1 MKSLLTALH
10 MCGGHSGL
18 GRWRESSEKEL
29 WEAESGREVASSVF
43 QRRSRLL
50 FSSFPIWGRARAQA
64 AISSKASVGID
75 TTLQLCSYLGTC
87 PGSKSPQLGKF
98 GQIRWVSGA
107 GAPAGVSYTPGIAAF
122 PRDGERER
130 QKWRCPVQRTFL
142 GFFSQCTNLG
152 ATCHVIA
159 SWHFSYISSLAKTG
173 NFSQI
178 QVFICSLQ
186 GSQVSSDPYL
196 HLNSEWPCE
205 GETSK
210 ESKDKRSVVLL
221 NPLLSLFC
229 QWDLHNNDWP
239 NQARIKTS
247 KKQEENG
254 NTWGPQRS
262 REGSLEE
269 SKQHFFEASTAFDTL
284 RHTKKSFLY
293 SRWNSARRWV
303 NIRQKKINFTRHPVW
318 GSVHHSRPLLVW

>member
-64 AISSKASVGID
+64 AISSEASVGIG

-87 PGSKSPQLGKF
+87 PGSKSPQPGKF
-98 GQIRWVSGA
+98 GLGQIRWVSGE
-107 GAPAGVSYTPGIAAF
+107 GAPVGVSYTPGIAAF

-130 QKWRCPVQRTFL
+130 QKWRCPVQTTFL

-152 ATCHVIA
+152 ATCHSKLA
-159 SWHFSYISSLAKTG
+159 FQLYFISCKKNG
-173 NFSQI
+173 YFSQI
-178 QVFICSLQ
+178 QVFICSWQ

-196 HLNSEWPCE
+196 HLNSEWPC
-205 GETSK
+205 GVGGNIK
-210 ESKDKRSVVLL
+210 KSKDKRSVVLL

-229 QWDLHNNDWP
+229 QWLGQYHTETYLIMTA
-239 NQARIKTS
+239 QT
-247 KKQEENG
+247 KQG
-254 NTWGPQRS
+254 
-262 REGSLEE
+262 
-269 SKQHFFEASTAFDTL
+269 
-284 RHTKKSFLY
+284 
-293 SRWNSARRWV
+293 
-303 NIRQKKINFTRHPVW
+303 
-318 GSVHHSRPLLVW
+318 

>member
-64 AISSKASVGID
+64 AISSKASVGIG

-130 QKWRCPVQRTFL
+130 QKWRCPVQTTFL
-142 GFFSQCTNLG
+142 GFFSQCINLG
-152 ATCHVIA
+152 ATCHSKLA
-159 SWHFSYISSLAKTG
+159 FQLYFISCKKTDIFLKYKSSSALG
-173 NFSQI
+173 KGHRCPPTH
-178 QVFICSLQ
+178 ICTWTR
-186 GSQVSSDPYL
+186 SDPVRGK
-196 HLNSEWPCE
+196 HQKKAKIKKR
-205 GETSK
+205 GII
-210 ESKDKRSVVLL
+210 ESSFVVVLSMTWSMSYWGWL
-221 NPLLSLFC
+221 
-229 QWDLHNNDWP
+229 NNDYP
-239 NQARIKTS
+239 NQAKIKTS
-247 KKQEENG
+247 KKQEENYMRCLG
-254 NTWGPQRS
+254 APEVKRGKSWRVQAAFLRGVHSIRHLTAHKKNHFCIHDGTV
-262 REGSLEE
+262 REDG
-269 SKQHFFEASTAFDTL
+269 
-284 RHTKKSFLY
+284 
-293 SRWNSARRWV
+293 
-303 NIRQKKINFTRHPVW
+303 
-318 GSVHHSRPLLVW
+318 